1 MSVVQ
6 TEVHDVVEDHDVAD
20 VIQVVIQVE
29 NDGDYFNQEVTLS
42 EEENE
47 EDNLQ
52 YQQHNVEDDVRGQGC
67 EGEDRGEIPLIRHPN
82 LHYGVGQAGPQQGRP
97 SQPRPTWSRWTDSSL
112 SS

>member
-52 YQQHNVEDDVRGQGC
+52 YQQHNVEDDVGFDKGLHLLHFLC
-67 EGEDRGEIPLIRHPN
+67 EDGEDHPDER
-82 LHYGVGQAGPQQGRP
+82 Q
-97 SQPRPTWSRWTDSSL
+97 DD
-112 SS
+112 

>member
-20 VIQVVIQVE
+20 VIQVVEGAHE
-29 NDGDYFNQEVTLS
+29 NDGDYFNHEVTLS

-52 YQQHNVEDDVRGQGC
+52 CQQHNVEDDCFISTGGQP
-67 EGEDRGEIPLIRHPN
+67 ERKF
-82 LHYGVGQAGPQQGRP
+82 
-97 SQPRPTWSRWTDSSL
+97 
-112 SS
+112 